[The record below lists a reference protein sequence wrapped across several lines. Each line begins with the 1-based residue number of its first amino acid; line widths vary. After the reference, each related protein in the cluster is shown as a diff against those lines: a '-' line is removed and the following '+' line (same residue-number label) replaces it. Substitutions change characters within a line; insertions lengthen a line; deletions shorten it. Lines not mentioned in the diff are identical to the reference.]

1 MDQTQAVQMY
11 DRMADPL
18 DAIDKIGQ
26 FIARSGMFG
35 CQREEQGKVLAA
47 TAMMEKKSLV
57 QINRTYHLIE
67 GNLSMRAEAMLANFR
82 AAGGKHKIISRTPEQ
97 ASIELTMGDQTQ
109 AFALTWEEAQK
120 EPFVYGKEKQFKKNW
135 ATPRARMQTMWA
147 RVVSDGVRVMAP
159 EIVCGVYTPEE
170 IEDTTTATVEPKQ
183 VLQSKPQSRQ
193 EAKPEPKQEADTTKV
208 IDVQSEPLQPSQT
221 VNVTPVQTATVTS
234 TRFEAVADAEGK
246 PTVETLQAL
255 GEVLQPIWDQAL
267 PWLIA
272 RKALPE
278 GATQIH
284 GISFKW
290 AKQILDRPQHF
301 VNAVTGK

>member
-109 AFALTWEEAQK
+109 VFALTWEEAQK

-170 IEDTTTATVEPKQ
+170 IEDTTPTAAEPKQ
-183 VLQSKPQSRQ
+183 VLQSRV
-193 EAKPEPKQEADTTKV
+193 KPEPEPKPKQEPATSVATNI
-208 IDVQSEPLQPSQT
+208 IDVQVEPAQPSQP
-221 VNVTPVQTATVTS
+221 VNIPQQPSTPTK
-234 TRFEAVADAEGK
+234 FEAAADASGK
-246 PTVETLQAL
+246 PTPETLLAL
-255 GEVLQPIWDQAL
+255 GEVLQPIWDQAI
-267 PWLIA
+267 PWLVA
-272 RKALPE
+272 KKALPE

-290 AKQILDRPQHF
+290 AKQILDQPQRF
-301 VNAVTGK
+301 VSAVTGR